1 MIEKPFSHAPAAPC
15 ERLAAN
21 LSASPVRHWLL
32 VQVGLSLTGWAV
44 ILLGV
49 SCFV

>member
-1 MIEKPFSHAPAAPC
+1 MIEKPFSHAPAAPR
-15 ERLAAN
+15 ELPAGSLAAR
-21 LSASPVRHWLL
+21 PVRHWLL